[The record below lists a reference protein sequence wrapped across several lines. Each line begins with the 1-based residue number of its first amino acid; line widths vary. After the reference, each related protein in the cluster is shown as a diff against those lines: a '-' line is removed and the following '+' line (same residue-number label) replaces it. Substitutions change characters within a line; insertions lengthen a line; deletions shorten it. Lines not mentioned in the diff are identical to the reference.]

1 MAATACILET
11 FVNTQAL
18 CSTSCEPYVSHTGP
32 MQAVPQPLQMQ
43 KRTAAAAVAL
53 SNPPA
58 CKTIKFAS
66 NHYKSLPLHAGHAAS
81 RLCKGAASS
90 KRSHHALLE
99 PAGQEVG
106 LQKHCHTCAGT

>member
-1 MAATACILET
+1 MAATACILEA

-58 CKTIKFAS
+58 FETIKFAS
-66 NHYKSLPLHAGHAAS
+66 NHYKSLPLHAGHAQAGSARALPLAS
-81 RLCKGAASS
+81 GRTTHSWNPQAK
-90 KRSHHALLE
+90 K
-99 PAGQEVG
+99 
-106 LQKHCHTCAGT
+106 